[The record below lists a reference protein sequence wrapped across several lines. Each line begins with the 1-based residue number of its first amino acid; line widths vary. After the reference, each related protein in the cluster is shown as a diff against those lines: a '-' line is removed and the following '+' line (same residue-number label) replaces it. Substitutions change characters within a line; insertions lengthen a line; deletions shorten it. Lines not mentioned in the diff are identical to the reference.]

1 MKRQSG
7 HIHKL
12 CPSAEQAA
20 KMACFAG
27 MARYVYNRSLALQNE
42 QYERLGKHD
51 GVYTLKK
58 LLPRW
63 KNEKGTEWL
72 SQAPSQ
78 GLQSALLN
86 LGDAWKRFFD
96 PKLPNAEAPTFHK
109 RRTHCSYAFP
119 QGFKVDQTQH
129 RVWLPKLGWIPYVF
143 SRKLCGTHKS
153 VTIRR
158 KNNVWYMTVL
168 CEREVKAPRE
178 RREKQAGVDVGIA
191 CQAMQDDGT
200 RLKAPKQLRRLAQK
214 VSALQSLRDRRQ
226 KKGSGRHGRASRR
239 ITKLQERI
247 GNIRKDHLHKFT
259 TQLVKNQDVVCVED
273 LKVKNM
279 SKPAKGTKEKPG
291 KKVAQKRGL
300 NRSILEQGWCEMRR
314 QLTYKMA
321 WSGGLVVAV
330 PPQYTSQRCSDCL
343 AVDRKSRLSQARFVC
358 TACGVES
365 HADINA
371 AKNILAAGRAVIA
384 RGANGDLAVAMKR
397 ESTWA
402 A

>member
-27 MARYVYNRSLALQNE
+27 MARYVYNRALAMQNE
-42 QYERLGKHD
+42 QYARIGKMD
-51 GVYTLKK
+51 RRRALQG
-58 LLPRW
+58 LLPQW
-63 KNEKGTEWL
+63 KREEGTLWL
-72 SQAPSQ
+72 AEAPSQ
-78 GLQSALLN
+78 GLQCAIMHLEN
-86 LGDAWKRFFD
+86 GWKRFFD
-96 PKLPNAEAPTFHK
+96 PKLPNADAPTFHK

-119 QGFKVDQTQH
+119 QGFEVDQTQH

-200 RLKAPKQLRRLAQK
+200 RLQAPKKLRRLAKK
-214 VSALQSLRDRRQ
+214 VSAMQSVRDRRQ
-226 KKGSGRHGRASRR
+226 KKGSGRHGGASRR
-239 ITKLQERI
+239 IAKLQERI
-247 GNIRKDHLHKFT
+247 GDIRKDHLHKFT

-279 SKPAKGTKEKPG
+279 SKSAKGTKEKPG

-300 NRSILEQGWCEMRR
+300 NRSILEQGWYEMRR

-321 WSGGLVVAV
+321 WSGGLSVAV

-365 HADINA
+365 HADFNA

-384 RGANGDLAVAMKR
+384 RGANGDLAVA
-397 ESTWA
+397 
-402 A
+402 